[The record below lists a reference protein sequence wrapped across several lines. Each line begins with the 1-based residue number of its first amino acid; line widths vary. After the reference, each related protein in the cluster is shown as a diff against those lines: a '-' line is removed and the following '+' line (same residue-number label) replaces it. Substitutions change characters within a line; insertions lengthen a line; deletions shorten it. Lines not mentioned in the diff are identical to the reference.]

1 VLRFGRLEIHPFV
14 IRSVLVKTPEVSDY
28 QVRQTARGIE
38 VTAQAEVGLET
49 EALRLE
55 LIASLASAGL
65 RDPEVEVRA
74 VPVLERHADTG
85 KLRRFIAA

>member
-1 VLRFGRLEIHPFV
+1 V

-28 QVRQTARGIE
+28 QVRQTTRGIE
-38 VTAQAEVGLET
+38 VTAQAVALET
-49 EALRLE
+49 EVLRLE